1 MTSIADGPPTPA
13 GRSGRGYFVVG
24 LDTFHKAIAL
34 GLNPACVFLVL
45 ARGSGPDDVTTAWSA
60 EAAAKRLGIRW
71 HAARTA
77 IEDLRRAK
85 LVTVNRG
92 STRPA
97 YTLAK
102 KGDVVTLPNALIEGV
117 AGELSPVRRVRQMQD
132 PLTLRLFVD
141 LYAVTHL
148 PGWGG
153 IDPGV
158 VRAAFTIERAGERG
172 AFTAWRFEPSQSW
185 LTWGDITTPHRLD
198 ADSIPDGGNKGS
210 AFWQRFRMLQRDGL
224 IQLVPMVCEGE
235 EGEALFPMTPD
246 TDVPQEAELYA
257 MATTAGALVAPE
269 WADDDHNL
277 VPLPHRMAT
286 PAVRG
291 VYRLRY
297 RPHTAPTRVWYAEQ
311 SRVCA
316 TYQRD
321 FERVIKGDTSHNLR
335 FGTAVIGAEY
345 DAA

>member
-1 MTSIADGPPTPA
+1 MTSIADSSPTPA
-13 GRSGRGYFVVG
+13 GRSGRGYFAVG
-24 LDTFHKAIAL
+24 LDTFHKATAL
-34 GLNPACVFLVL
+34 GLNPGCVFLVL

-71 HAARTA
+71 QAAKTA

-85 LVTVNRG
+85 LVITNRG

-141 LYAVTHL
+141 LYAVTDL

-158 VRAAFTIERAGERG
+158 VRAEFTIERAGERG
-172 AFTAWRFEPSQSW
+172 AFTAWRFEEAQSW
-185 LTWGDITTPHRLD
+185 LTWGAITTPHRLEPG
-198 ADSIPDGGNKGS
+198 SIPDGSTVGS

-246 TDVPQEAELYA
+246 TDVPQEAELFD
-257 MATTAGALVAPE
+257 MATSAGALVAPE
-269 WADDDHNL
+269 WADDYNL
-277 VPLPHRMAT
+277 VPLPHRVAC
-286 PAVRG
+286 PVVRG
-291 VYRLRY
+291 IYRLRY
-297 RPHTAPTRVWYAEQ
+297 RPHTAPTRVWYAEHV
-311 SRVCA
+311 RNCA

-321 FERVIKGDTSHNLR
+321 FERIVEGDTSRNLR
-335 FGTAVIGAEY
+335 FGTAIIGSKANV
-345 DAA
+345 A